1 MATKILIP
9 TPLRPFTDKKD
20 AVEADGKT
28 VGELLADLTAK
39 HSGLKAHLY
48 NQDGKLRSFVNIY
61 VNDEDIR
68 YLQKEQTPIN
78 SGDTVSIIPSV
89 AGGAPT
95 TADERSAPVQ
105 PDNQRRELPELTKEE
120 IKRYSRHLIL
130 PEVGMEG
137 QRKLKAAKVLC
148 IGAGGLGSPVAM
160 YLAAAGVGTIGI
172 VDFDVVDF
180 SNLQRQILHTTND
193 IGKPKL
199 QSAKEKLVAMNPH
212 VNVVTHDMALSSENA
227 LELFAPYD
235 VIVDG
240 TDNFPTR
247 YLVNDACVIL
257 GKPNAYGSIFRF
269 EGQASVFAT
278 KDGPCYRC
286 LYPEPPPPGLVPSCA
301 EGGVLGV
308 LPGIVGCIQAN
319 ETIKLIIGAGEPLI
333 GRFLIFDALRMKFR
347 ELKLRKDPECPVCG
361 THPTVT
367 KLIDYEQFCG
377 VSSTQEAPMSGST
390 TDISAVELKKRLD
403 RGDDLKIVDVREPH
417 EYEINRIA
425 GSTLIPLGDIPKR
438 YIELDPSDEIVVQCK
453 MGGRSAK
460 AADFLRSKGFTKVL
474 NLTGGILDWIDKVD
488 PSQPKY

>member
-1 MATKILIP
+1 MN
-9 TPLRPFTDKKD
+9 
-20 AVEADGKT
+20 
-28 VGELLADLTAK
+28 
-39 HSGLKAHLY
+39 H
-48 NQDGKLRSFVNIY
+48 
-61 VNDEDIR
+61 
-68 YLQKEQTPIN
+68 
-78 SGDTVSIIPSV
+78 
-89 AGGAPT
+89 
-95 TADERSAPVQ
+95 
-105 PDNQRRELPELTKEE
+105 ELPELTRDE

-180 SNLQRQILHTTND
+180 SNLQRQILHSTPD
-193 IGKPKL
+193 VGRPKL
-199 QSAKEKLVAMNPH
+199 DSAKEKLLAMNPH
-212 VNVVTHDMALSSENA
+212 INVVTHNTALSSENA

-235 VIVDG
+235 IIVDG

-247 YLVNDACVIL
+247 YLVNDACVLL

-308 LPGIVGCIQAN
+308 LPGVVGCIQAT
-319 ETIKLIIGAGEPLI
+319 ETIKLIIGSGEPLI

-347 ELKLRKDPECPVCG
+347 ELKLRKDPDCPVCG
-361 THPTVT
+361 THPTVK

-377 VSSTQEAPMSGST
+377 IHPSVPEPTPSNMTEITS
-390 TDISAVELKKRLD
+390 VELQKRLE
-403 RGDDLKIVDVREPH
+403 RGDALTILDVREPH
-417 EYEINRIA
+417 EYQINKIH
-425 GSTLIPLGDIPKR
+425 GSLLIPLGDVSKR
-438 YIELDPSDEIVVQCK
+438 YVELDPSDEIIVHCK
-453 MGGRSAK
+453 VGGRSAK